1 MGQGERPRPKRLPRK
16 LRQIRDALGLSQNGM
31 VDSLGLRDTIS
42 RERVSAYEQGD
53 REPPLPV
60 LLRYARVA
68 GIWMDVLVDD
78 ELDLPEKLPASP
90 KSEGIARKPRPSP
103 ARK

>member
-53 REPPLPV
+53 REPSPSSATSICPS
-60 LLRYARVA
+60 RRH
-68 GIWMDVLVDD
+68 
-78 ELDLPEKLPASP
+78 LDGCS
-90 KSEGIARKPRPSP
+90 G
-103 ARK
+103 